1 MFAQTK
7 ALKFLVK
14 FFQKIAPSKNKLII
28 FHFWG
33 HTNKKTKAY
42 EEK

>member
-1 MFAQTK
+1 MFTQTK

-14 FFQKIAPSKNKLII
+14 FFQKITQSKDKLII

-33 HTNKKTKAY
+33 HTNKKQSY